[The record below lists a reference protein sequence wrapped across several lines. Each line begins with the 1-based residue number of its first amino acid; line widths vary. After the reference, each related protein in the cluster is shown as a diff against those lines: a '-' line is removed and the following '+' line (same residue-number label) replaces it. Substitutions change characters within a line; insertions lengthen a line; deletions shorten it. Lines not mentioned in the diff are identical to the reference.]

1 MRAWLLSLWH
11 EELFHAINVLG
22 VGPDEAAAMMCANYA
37 RMPFEHAAELRDVMH
52 HLIATDT
59 APRIHSLHQRQGP
72 HRHFDCAGAV
82 GARRA
87 RWCWKTILLSNGD
100 WQPVDTFAT
109 NARPEPVAAVM
120 AAPAEFLESALD
132 AIEARCGSFA
142 GYMDT
147 WLGFGDRERA
157 ALARLML
164 S

>member
-1 MRAWLLSLWH
+1 MVFYPNGIEA
-11 EELFHAINVLG
+11 LFHAINVRG

-59 APRIHSLHQRQGP
+59 APHLIHCTSGKDRTGILVAFLLLALDVPRDGGVRGLPAEQRRLATDGHVRHQRAQ
-72 HRHFDCAGAV
+72 D
-82 GARRA
+82 
-87 RWCWKTILLSNGD
+87 TI
-100 WQPVDTFAT
+100 
-109 NARPEPVAAVM
+109 AAVM